1 MDRRQFEAVFE
12 RLTYRRKQVLL
23 KLLAGETD
31 ATIAAALTVTEAT
44 VRKHIEN
51 ICKEFAIINKW
62 PAKRRCKRPELIALF
77 GKYKPELVSQAA
89 GASSDASGED
99 SDFAP
104 AIISPPSPQSGEGG
118 WRSEGKMS
126 VWADSTGIS
135 PPSPDSDSPSM
146 GGEGKP
152 VPVGEPPFS
161 TLYNRDVF
169 ILIDRSGSMVRKD
182 ADTGSQT
189 RYEYLEEVVEGHVAA
204 ILSGQNS
211 RRQESGQTICD
222 SVSIYFFSRPE
233 VDPSPMAIR
242 DASQVWEL
250 FSANQPKTKTFIGPT
265 LEKCLDTWLAEGKP
279 NNRGAFFI
287 IYTDGQFND
296 EQQFVDC
303 LAKACAHIEHHK
315 TVKFFVLGLG
325 QDVDIEHFLN
335 LDFNINN
342 QLPFDLLVFD
352 LVNEVDDIIELLER
366 QLTDEPQ
373 LAFPEWVKRRYP
385 EFVSQVMRV
394 VSDFRS

>member
-1 MDRRQFEAVFE
+1 MERRQFEAAFE

-31 ATIAAALTVTEAT
+31 AAIAAALTVAEAT

-51 ICKEFAIINKW
+51 ICKEFAIINEW

-77 GKYKPELVSQAA
+77 GKYKPELVSRAA
-89 GASSDASGED
+89 GSPSDASGED
-99 SDFAP
+99 SDLAP
-104 AIISPPSPQSGEGG
+104 GIISPPESGEGG
-118 WRSEGKMS
+118 W
-126 VWADSTGIS
+126 
-135 PPSPDSDSPSM
+135 
-146 GGEGKP
+146 GGEGKQ

-161 TLYNRDVF
+161 TIYNRDVF

-182 ADTGSQT
+182 ADTGNQT
-189 RYEYLEEVVEGHVAA
+189 RYDYLEEVVEGHVAA

-233 VDPSPMAIR
+233 VAPSPIAIR
-242 DASQVWEL
+242 DASEVWKL
-250 FSANQPKTKTFIGPT
+250 FSENQPKTKTFIGPT
-265 LEKCLDTWLAEGKP
+265 LEKCLDTWLAGGKP
-279 NNRGAFFI
+279 KNRGAFFL
-287 IYTDGQFND
+287 IYTDGLFND

-303 LAKACAHIEHHK
+303 LAKACAHIENHK

-335 LDFNINN
+335 LDFNIKN

-366 QLTDEPQ
+366 QLTDDPQ
-373 LAFPEWVKRRYP
+373 LAFPEWVKRRHP
-385 EFVSQVMRV
+385 EFVRQVMRA
-394 VSDFRS
+394 VSGVRS